1 MESNVLNIAIEC
13 ETKDGWKTGIW
24 KKMETIKDFFDKE
37 EIINIVNQA
46 MIEAEEECAY
56 AIDETKAN
64 RCTIKT
70 NLVKKESDVYLGACF
85 LYGYYNKYTGFVE
98 NDCLISM
105 NT

>member
-24 KKMETIKDFFDKE
+24 EKTETIKDFFDKE

-56 AIDETKAN
+56 AIDETRAN

-70 NLVKKESDVYLGACF
+70 NLVKKRIG
-85 LYGYYNKYTGFVE
+85 
-98 NDCLISM
+98 CLFGCMFFIWILQ
-105 NT
+105 